1 MPGLMV
7 ISIFNL
13 NLNNSKGYVMNTAE
27 FEFNIGYKAF
37 DDIQD
42 DQIEIV
48 GKYRDFGVNCYECK
62 TSNGDIVYR
71 KESELI

>member
-1 MPGLMV
+1 MR
-7 ISIFNL
+7 
-13 NLNNSKGYVMNTAE
+13 NTAE
-27 FEFNIGYKAF
+27 FEFNIGAILF

-48 GKYRDFGVNCYECK
+48 GRYRDGEVNCYECK
-62 TSNGDIVYR
+62 TSTGTIVYR